1 MFEAI
6 SSKTT
11 QTRAQEIQAQEA
23 VSSKVGISQ
32 PVKPVK
38 SKDTGNHD
46 QFKTSEIQQAIKE
59 KTTEESP
66 VSDALLK
73 GLEEDFEMIHN
84 VGLQFSV
91 HEGTGRTMVKVFNK
105 EDGALIREIP
115 SEELL
120 NLAAK
125 LDEMMGIIFD
135 ETV

>member
-11 QTRAQEIQAQEA
+11 QTRAQEIQAQEVISTKA
-23 VSSKVGISQ
+23 SISQ
-32 PVKPVK
+32 PVKQLK
-38 SKDTGNHD
+38 GKDSGDHD
-46 QFKTSEIQQAIKE
+46 QLKTSEIQQPNKE
-59 KTTEESP
+59 KTNENP
-66 VSDALLK
+66 VPDALLK